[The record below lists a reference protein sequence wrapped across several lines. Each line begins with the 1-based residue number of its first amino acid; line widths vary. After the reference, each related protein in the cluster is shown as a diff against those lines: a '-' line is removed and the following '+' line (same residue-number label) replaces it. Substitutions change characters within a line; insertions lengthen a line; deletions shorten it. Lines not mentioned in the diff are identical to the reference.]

1 MHSQSTDATAAT
13 IGRSIRE
20 MRKSYRLTQT
30 QLGDLVGL
38 SDKTVRDIERGTGS
52 PSLKAVLS
60 TLSALGLRLEVTDS

>member
-1 MHSQSTDATAAT
+1 
-13 IGRSIRE
+13 
-20 MRKSYRLTQT
+20 MRKNYRLTQT